1 MKDKLKNIFQNSYPG
16 IDIFISDVL
25 IPIFSED
32 FIEKK
37 NVNLIVSEEIKKRAD
52 NANIQSA
59 YHVADIDRIDS
70 DPIAVYDVTL
80 KPNSK
85 ITHSRVAIKQFI
97 TALSMTY
104 THIFIVFHYE
114 NEPERPWRFS
124 YVYKEGTTAGTR
136 ATAKR
141 YTYVFGKDYHC
152 RTAIDRFVELANSH
166 KTDADF
172 AKAFSVEA
180 LGDEFFDNYKKL
192 YIKFVKFI
200 SGKVYEKKNGK
211 WQDVVYHE
219 PQSFYTTSFEGN
231 DKQVRDYVKK
241 LFGRIVFLY
250 FLQRKG
256 WLAQNKQ
263 YMHDLYYNSEH
274 KDNFLDEVLEPLF
287 FGVLNTPFK
296 NRNEK
301 AKTLPFYE
309 QIPYLNGGLFQN
321 DELDDRECKFPSLY
335 FEELFAFFDQYNFTI
350 DENDQEDA
358 EVGIDPEMLG
368 RIFENLLED
377 NKDKGAY
384 YTPKEIVDYMCRE
397 SIISYLQDDGFSSEG
412 NLLIRQ
418 FIETLDPD
426 SLTEEQKLFLK
437 KKLINV
443 KICDPAIGSGAFP
456 MGMVNL
462 ISKIYLALGL
472 VKDRSKMKRH
482 IMEQSI
488 YGVDIEKG
496 AVDIARLRF
505 WLAMVVE
512 DDAVNLSEVTPLPNL
527 NYKIMQGNSLIEN
540 FAGIDLSNLISQNKN
555 EFEYV
560 YDEKFQ
566 KILEEKLTSFYKSS
580 EHANRE
586 SLTNEINNLI
596 TSRLKELRGDFPI
609 ENIKPSENSQY
620 FMWHTWFSDVFK
632 SGGFDIVIGNPPYGA
647 KLSDEDKKLL
657 KSLYYTTKTIAN
669 IQKGS
674 MDTYTM
680 FIELSY
686 KLLKKNGSFAM
697 IVPISLT
704 SSDSLSGIHRILY
717 LRCDDIRI
725 SSYAVRPQPV
735 FKNAVVNTSILLF
748 RKTGSKCSSLK
759 STKMYRKGKNF
770 NLQYLIDNLEYID
783 VLGYTMFGRIPK
795 ISYEI
800 EKNILNKLYRQKRL
814 GLLMRSSGSPIV
826 YRFAGGRYFK
836 VVTNYSNGSSAERTI
851 YFDEEIANSIGCIL
865 SSSLSFWFYQIYSD
879 NLNWKNY
886 ELSEFRIPELSLE
899 NIKILNDLYSR
910 YLQDI
915 EINANVRVTSGSS
928 SYNVSNFKE
937 YKIGKSKNIIDEI
950 DDYIAPLYGLTQDEI
965 EFIKN
970 YEIEFRLTDDD

>member
-25 IPIFSED
+25 TPIFSED

-37 NVNLIVSEEIKKRAD
+37 NVNLIVSEEIKKRAN
-52 NANIQSA
+52 NANILAA

-70 DPIAVYDVTL
+70 DPVAVYDVTL

-85 ITHSRVAIKQFI
+85 ITYSRVAIKQFI

-104 THIFIVFHYE
+104 THVFIVFHYE

-124 YVYKEGTTAGTR
+124 YVYKESTLAGTR
-136 ATAKR
+136 GTAKR
-141 YTYVFGKDYHC
+141 YTYVFGKDYRS
-152 RTAIDRFVELANSH
+152 RTAIDRFVELANSP
-166 KTDADF
+166 KADTDF

-180 LGDEFFDNYKKL
+180 LGDEFFENYKKL

-200 SGKVYEKKNGK
+200 SGKIYEKKNGK
-211 WQDVVYHE
+211 WQNVVYHK
-219 PQSFYTTSFEGN
+219 PQDFYITSFERN
-231 DKQVRDYVKK
+231 DKLVRDYVKK
-241 LFGRIVFLY
+241 LFGRIVFMY

-256 WLAQNKQ
+256 WLAYDAHYMTHLFENSNKQ
-263 YMHDLYYNSEH
+263 
-274 KDNFLDEVLEPLF
+274 DNFLDEVLEPLF
-287 FGVLNTPFK
+287 FGVLNTPAEK
-296 NRNEK
+296 RDGK
-301 AKTLPFYE
+301 AKKLPFYE
-309 QIPYLNGGLFQN
+309 KIPYLNGGLFQN
-321 DELDDRECKFPSLY
+321 DELDDKECKFPGLY
-335 FEELFAFFDQYNFTI
+335 FKELFTFFDQYNFTI
-350 DENDQEDA
+350 DENDPEDA

-384 YTPKEIVDYMCRE
+384 YTPKEIVDYMCKE
-397 SIISYLQDDGFSSEG
+397 SIISYLQDDKFSSEG

-418 FIETLDPD
+418 FVETLNPD
-426 SLTEEQKLFLK
+426 SLTDEQKLFLK

-456 MGMVNL
+456 MGMVNTL
-462 ISKIYLALGL
+462 SKIFLALGL

-482 IMEQSI
+482 IMENSI

-512 DDAVNLSEVTPLPNL
+512 DDAKSISEVSPLPNL
-527 NYKIMQGNSLIEN
+527 HFKIMQGNSLIEN

-566 KILEEKLTSFYKSS
+566 KNLEEKLSSFYQSS
-580 EHANRE
+580 DHTNRE
-586 SLTNEINNLI
+586 ALTNEINNLI
-596 TSRLKELRGDFPI
+596 ISRLKELSGDFPI
-609 ENIKPSENSQY
+609 EDVKPSENPQY

-632 SGGFDIVIGNPPYGA
+632 NGGFDIVIGNPPYGA

-657 KSLYYTTKTIAN
+657 KSLYYTTKTIHN
-669 IQKGS
+669 VQKGS
-674 MDTYTM
+674 LDTYTM

-748 RKTGSKCSSLK
+748 RKTGTKCSSLM

-770 NLQYLIDNLEYID
+770 NLQYLIDNLEYTE

-800 EKNILNKLYRQKRL
+800 EKSILDKLCCHKRL

-836 VVTNYSNGSSAERTI
+836 VITNYSNGSSAERTI
-851 YFDEEIANSIGCIL
+851 YFDDEIANSIGCIL

-879 NLNWKNY
+879 NLNWKNF
-886 ELSEFRIPELSLE
+886 ELSEFRIPELSPT
-899 NIKILNDLYSR
+899 NIKVLNDLYTR

-915 EINANVRVTSGSS
+915 ENNAKVRVTSGSS

-950 DDYIAPLYGLTQDEI
+950 DDYIAPLYGLSQEEL